1 MPNHH
6 ARLKNLEKLAA
17 IAKVKARN
25 KSDSAESDRKRATV
39 SELTNE
45 ELNARY
51 QGYLDEIA
59 ALPIDPAIDP
69 AIATLSTQELIEKY
83 TQLCKEN

>member
-51 QGYLDEIA
+51 QAVQAELA
-59 ALPIDPAIDP
+59 AQPTDP
-69 AIATLSTQELIEKY
+69 AIANLSTKELIDRY
-83 TQLCKEN
+83 TQLCKGES

>member
-1 MPNHH
+1 MTNKHS
-6 ARLKNLEKLAA
+6 RLKALEKLAA

-25 KSDSAESDRKRATV
+25 KSDSAEWEKITKETV
-39 SELTNE
+39 ALTNE
-45 ELNARY
+45 ELNDRY

-69 AIATLSTQELIEKY
+69 AIATLSTQELIEKCQ
-83 TQLCKEN
+83 QLCKEN